1 MLYRK
6 RWFRKLI
13 TVLLLATTLVSGAMS
28 LKPLADKIDTPRYTL
43 SEECVVKS
51 EQVSS
56 KGRILLDL
64 PHQDT
69 ASDNGASYGNVTERE
84 LAESISLKVKEILE
98 KNGVEVILMRE
109 QGQAISIADRVY
121 RANNLGD
128 YDYYISLHINS
139 CLTENSGTGVEGYSC
154 NSWSLTNS
162 ILKGL
167 CNEFGYLNRGIYY
180 SPYYNCNINQKSTL
194 LELGFI
200 NHEYDRDNLMNRQ
213 DDYARIIANAIL
225 ENLNNK

>member
-1 MLYRK
+1 MIRRK
-6 RWFRKLI
+6 RFYKKLI
-13 TVLLLATTLVSGAMS
+13 ASLLLASVLVSGAIS
-28 LKPLADKIDTPRYTL
+28 LKPFAEVATPRYTL
-43 SEECVVKS
+43 SEESVVRN
-51 EQVSS
+51 EQVAS

-64 PHQDT
+64 PHQDSD
-69 ASDNGASYGNVTERE
+69 SDNGACYGNVTERE

-109 QGQAISIADRVY
+109 QGQAMSIGDRVY
-121 RANNLGD
+121 RANNLGE

-154 NSWSLTNS
+154 NAWSLTNS

-167 CNEFGYLNRGIYY
+167 CNEFGYFNRGIYY
-180 SPYYNCNINQKSTL
+180 SPYYNCNIKQKSTL

-200 NHEYDRDNLMNRQ
+200 NNEYDRDNLINKQ
-213 DDYARIIANAIL
+213 DTYAKIIAEAII
-225 ENLNNK
+225 ENLDK